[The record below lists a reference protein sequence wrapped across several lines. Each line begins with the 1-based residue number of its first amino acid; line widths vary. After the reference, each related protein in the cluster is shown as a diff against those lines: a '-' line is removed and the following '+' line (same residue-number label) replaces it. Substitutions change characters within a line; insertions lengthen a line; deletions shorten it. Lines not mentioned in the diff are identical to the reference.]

1 MSCLKINNVKLVT
14 SWSFNLNKNTECT
27 ICRQHLNTFSIYA
40 KDSNITEIKHCS
52 GSCGHTFHK
61 ECIIPW
67 LNKSYTCPIC
77 SKSMNSIINSI
88 GNSSIQ

>member
-1 MSCLKINNVKLVT
+1 MPRFEINSIKIVASSN
-14 SWSFNLNKNTECT
+14 FILNKNTDCT
-27 ICRQHLNTFSIYA
+27 ICRQSLNTFSIYA

-67 LNKSYTCPIC
+67 LNKSDTCPIC
-77 SKSMNSIINSI
+77 SKSMKSIINSI